1 MNMAAWW
8 PLNWW
13 KQSSWQEIDGAAYEC
28 AYAQFGGS
36 VITHPQFIAAVSS
49 LTAMPLRYF
58 GRFEGESLIGAV
70 PTWHSFIAGD
80 KRALKR
86 AKQYEKVDLGNMEV
100 ILPFASPTTAIPLHF
115 KSNYLCAMHAAHIQP
130 IHKQLETLSML
141 KSYSGNEFS
150 KKFQYNRNRE
160 WSLLEKAGGVVRDMN
175 EFSLPDIFK
184 WYVELF
190 ELRWQKKPK
199 AYATLYEQL
208 NALKN
213 FLTGKILFLH
223 DKPIAMQILFM
234 AHSPEWISVEFLNGG
249 VDPEFY
255 RYSSGS
261 VLTSLNTQWV
271 SNYAQSQGKQLR
283 YSFGL
288 SDADYKSLWCYQV
301 PFYRT

>member
-1 MNMAAWW
+1 MVAWW
-8 PLNWW
+8 PLNWR
-13 KQSSWQEIDGAAYEC
+13 KQNGWQEIDCATYEA

-49 LTAMPLRYF
+49 LTTIPLRYF
-58 GRFEGESLIGAV
+58 GRFEGELLIGAV
-70 PTWHSFIAGD
+70 PTWQSFIAGD

-100 ILPFASPTTAIPLHF
+100 ILPFAPQAGATPIHF
-115 KSNYLCAMHAAHIQP
+115 KTNYLCAMHAAHISP
-130 IHKQLETLSML
+130 LHKQPETLSLL

-160 WSLLEKAGGVVRDMN
+160 WNLLEKVGGVVRDMS
-175 EFSLPDIFK
+175 EFPLPDIFK

-199 AYATLYEQL
+199 AYESLYEQL
-208 NALKN
+208 DALKS

-234 AHSPEWISVEFLNGG
+234 AHSPKWISVEFLNGG
-249 VDPEFY
+249 VDPAFHH
-255 RYSSGS
+255 YSPGS

-271 SNYAQSQGKQLR
+271 SHYAQAQGKQLR

-288 SDADYKSLWCYQV
+288 SDAAYKALWCYQA
-301 PFYRT
+301 PIYRT

>member
-1 MNMAAWW
+1 MVAWW
-8 PLNWW
+8 PLIWRR
-13 KQSSWQEIDGAAYEC
+13 SGWQEIDCVAYES

-36 VITHPQFIAAVSS
+36 VITHPQFIASVSS
-49 LTAMPLRYF
+49 LTGIPLRYF
-58 GRFEGESLIGAV
+58 GRFDGESLIGAV
-70 PTWHSFIAGD
+70 PTWQSFIAGD
-80 KRALKR
+80 KRALKW

-100 ILPFASPTTAIPLHF
+100 ILPFSPKADAVPLHF
-115 KSNYLCAMHAAHIQP
+115 KSNYLCAMHAAHISS
-130 IHKQLETLSML
+130 IHKQSETLSLL

-160 WSLLEKAGGVVRDMN
+160 WRLLEKAGGVVRDMS

-199 AYATLYEQL
+199 AYESLYEQL
-208 NALKN
+208 DALKS

-249 VDPEFY
+249 VDPAFHH
-255 RYSSGS
+255 YSPGS
-261 VLTSLNTQWV
+261 VLTSLNTQSV
-271 SNYAQSQGKQLR
+271 SHYAQAQGKQLR

-288 SDADYKSLWCYQV
+288 SDADYKALWCNQV
-301 PFYRT
+301 LFYRT